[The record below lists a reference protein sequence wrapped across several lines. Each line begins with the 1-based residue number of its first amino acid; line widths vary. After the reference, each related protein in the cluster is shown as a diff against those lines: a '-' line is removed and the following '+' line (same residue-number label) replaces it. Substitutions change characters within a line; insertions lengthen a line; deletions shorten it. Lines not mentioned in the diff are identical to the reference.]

1 MLELIN
7 IKKDYETGDTK
18 VAALKGINLRFR
30 DCEFVSILGQSGCG
44 KTTMLNIIG
53 GLDKYTSGDL
63 RINGVSTKDYKD
75 RDWDAYRNNSIGFVF
90 QSYNLIPHQ
99 TVLSNVELALT
110 LSGVS
115 KAERRKRAVEVLE
128 KVGLGEQI
136 HKKPNQMSG
145 GQMQRVAIA
154 QTGDNF
160 SQMFAAMDD
169 EYMRGRAADVKDI
182 TERLLG
188 ILSGNTGSGVDA
200 DEPVIMVAE
209 DLAPSETVQMDK
221 SKILSFVTQKGSVN
235 SHTAILAR
243 TMGIPALIG
252 SDIVIDESL
261 NGKFG
266 VVDGTNGVVYIEP
279 DEATLSAMQE
289 EQRKDNEKKALLQ
302 ELKGKEDVT
311 LDGKKIKLYSNIG
324 NIKDLANVIA
334 NDAAGIGLFR
344 SEFIYLESET
354 FPTEEEQF
362 NIYRTVAE
370 SMAGKPVIIRT
381 LDIGADKQCDYFGL
395 DKEDN
400 PALGLRAI
408 RICLTRPEIF
418 KTQLRALYRAS
429 AYGNISIMYPMI
441 ISEQEVDKI
450 KVIENEVKAELTEQ
464 GIEFGNP
471 KSGIMIETPAA
482 VIMSRQL
489 AKKVDFFSIGTNDL
503 TQYTLAIDRQNTK
516 LDDFYDAHHPAIL
529 AMIRMVVE
537 NAHAEGIWAGIC
549 GELGADTTLTEEFLK
564 MGVDE
569 LSVSAGKVL
578 AVRKVIRETR
588 VS

>member
-1 MLELIN
+1 MNKYTGKSVFGGIAIGKIMVYEKGEHQVKRVKITDAEAEKNRYYEAVETAFKQLGELHDKALREVGEANAAIFEIHQMMLE
-7 IKKDYETGDTK
+7 DD
-18 VAALKGINLRFR
+18 
-30 DCEFVSILGQSGCG
+30 
-44 KTTMLNIIG
+44 
-53 GLDKYTSGDL
+53 
-63 RINGVSTKDYKD
+63 DYKE
-75 RDWDAYRNNSIGFVF
+75 S
-90 QSYNLIPHQ
+90 
-99 TVLSNVELALT
+99 VEHIIE
-110 LSGVS
+110 SQMVN
-115 KAERRKRAVEVLE
+115 AEY
-128 KVGLGEQI
+128 
-136 HKKPNQMSG
+136 
-145 GQMQRVAIA
+145 AIA

-188 ILSGNTGSGVDA
+188 ILSGNTGSGVDV

-261 NGKFG
+261 NGKLG

-344 SEFIYLESET
+344 SEFIYLESDT

-503 TQYTLAIDRQNTK
+503 TQYTLAIDRQNPK
-516 LDDFYDAHHPAIL
+516 LDNIYDSHHPAIL
-529 AMIRMVVE
+529 KMLKMIVDNGHKGGCWV
-537 NAHAEGIWAGIC
+537 GIC
-549 GELGADTTLTEEFLK
+549 GELGADTTLTETFLS
-564 MGVDE
+564 MGYDE
-569 LSVSAGKVL
+569 LSVSPSMILKV
-578 AVRKVIRETR
+578 RQEIR
-588 VS
+588 SLDLKA